1 MDLTNDVDMESVD
14 GRVPE
19 SVDGGVPESVDG
31 GVALSN
37 VSVNGGVSIPP
48 SEAAMDISSPISSRA
63 AMQFRAEH
71 TEFPE
76 TPLQSR
82 QDKGKGKAT
91 EMAPPPR
98 LPTPDSEE
106 THSPPHQ
113 PTESDV
119 GRIVYAYLRELG
131 LDLINPQKSLAKAF
145 DALRK
150 EMDEPLDLKKWCL
163 PARFDKEGTEVPF
176 SGKPFFQVPL
186 NIVNELPDAIA
197 RGNFLDAEWAPLWD
211 AFEEFYPDKLP
222 GARMRAE
229 REAASQSASQQ
240 VPPPT
245 QPRAMRDTADN
256 GAGPYQGPAQQPTP
270 PTRPKTKRRART
282 ARQSP
287 EPEELPY
294 GP

>member
-113 PTESDV
+113 PTESEV
-119 GRIVYAYLRELG
+119 GRLSTLTFANLG
-131 LDLINPQKSLAKAF
+131 WI
-145 DALRK
+145 
-150 EMDEPLDLKKWCL
+150 
-163 PARFDKEGTEVPF
+163 
-176 SGKPFFQVPL
+176 
-186 NIVNELPDAIA
+186 
-197 RGNFLDAEWAPLWD
+197 
-211 AFEEFYPDKLP
+211 
-222 GARMRAE
+222 
-229 REAASQSASQQ
+229 
-240 VPPPT
+240 
-245 QPRAMRDTADN
+245 
-256 GAGPYQGPAQQPTP
+256 
-270 PTRPKTKRRART
+270 
-282 ARQSP
+282 
-287 EPEELPY
+287 
-294 GP
+294 